1 VSLVIQVSD
10 LPTFSAAGLFAS
22 CSFSHASKLSPGVFE
37 GMKQEHF
44 ASDLLGLATS

>member
-1 VSLVIQVSD
+1 MPRNSL
-10 LPTFSAAGLFAS
+10 
-22 CSFSHASKLSPGVFE
+22 PGVFE